1 MFESSGKLD
10 SPSPDSGLPV
20 PGTYNHA
27 LPIFAHTRG
36 SLIVEARLKSPAK
49 FLIMQMGHPQRP
61 DQCCIHTLYNL
72 LLPKGLKSLY
82 PPHPP

>member
-27 LPIFAHTRG
+27 LPIFVHTRG
-36 SLIVEARLKSPAK
+36 SLIVEARLKSPA
-49 FLIMQMGHPQRP
+49 I
-61 DQCCIHTLYNL
+61 
-72 LLPKGLKSLY
+72 
-82 PPHPP
+82 PPYANGASPVPWP